1 MIIGNAKLFLDGAF
15 QEGSLTFENGVI
27 TAVGPAQG
35 PCDLD
40 AGGKYLVPGFLD
52 VHTHGA
58 MNEDF
63 SDGRPEG
70 LPIMS
75 RHYAAHGVTSFLA
88 TTMTLKEETLTPA
101 MHAIRDFRRPAD
113 GAKCAGIH
121 LEGPF
126 LCYAKRGAQAAEN
139 LHEPDASMFH
149 RLNEASGGMVR
160 LITVAPEEEGAI
172 PFIRE
177 VSQTCTVSLGHTT
190 AGYETAMAAYGAGA
204 SHATHLFNAMPSFLH
219 REPGVIGAALDS
231 GATVELICDGLHI
244 HPAVIRATH
253 KLFGDKLVI
262 ISDSLRCAGMPS
274 FLHRE
279 PGVIGAALDSGA
291 TVELICDGLH
301 IHPAVIRATHKL
313 FGDKLVIISDSLRC
327 AGMPDGEYELGGQP
341 IEMKGGKATLR
352 GTDTLAGSSSNLLSE
367 LQNVVAFGL
376 PLEDAVTA
384 LTLAPARAVRL
395 DHQIGSLAVGKQADL
410 VLLNP
415 DLTLDSVYVDGEK
428 VR

>member
-149 RLNEASGGMVR
+149 RLNEARS
-160 LITVAPEEEGAI
+160 LI
-172 PFIRE
+172 
-177 VSQTCTVSLGHTT
+177 
-190 AGYETAMAAYGAGA
+190 
-204 SHATHLFNAMPSFLH
+204 
-219 REPGVIGAALDS
+219 
-231 GATVELICDGLHI
+231 HI
-244 HPAVIRATH
+244 
-253 KLFGDKLVI
+253 
-262 ISDSLRCAGMPS
+262 
-274 FLHRE
+274 
-279 PGVIGAALDSGA
+279 
-291 TVELICDGLH
+291 
-301 IHPAVIRATHKL
+301 
-313 FGDKLVIISDSLRC
+313 
-327 AGMPDGEYELGGQP
+327 
-341 IEMKGGKATLR
+341 
-352 GTDTLAGSSSNLLSE
+352 
-367 LQNVVAFGL
+367 
-376 PLEDAVTA
+376 
-384 LTLAPARAVRL
+384 
-395 DHQIGSLAVGKQADL
+395 
-410 VLLNP
+410 
-415 DLTLDSVYVDGEK
+415 
-428 VR
+428 